1 MLDIEREVKAAELP
15 VEALDGGSGKGISV
29 LFRDYLPELRVAL
42 CLMMFQQLTGNAI
55 VMNYAPVIF
64 KEAGLN
70 DLAANNAIVVL
81 GIVKVCSTVI
91 AILMLEELGRRK
103 LLLIGSVGVTCSM
116 IILASAYLTQ
126 PPAATLVID
135 TTLLFVCART
145 KTIDFLVKTSRV
157 MCVYECMCVCMYV
170 VCCVCVRVCV
180 LCAVWCGWVEV
191 SPKAAFLYI
200 PLYNCLSGIIG
211 QYLYYLPRGG
221 DRGRR
226 IDTPQRERRRCCVL
240 DDFDCSLY

>member
-180 LCAVWCGWVEV
+180 
-191 SPKAAFLYI
+191 
-200 PLYNCLSGIIG
+200 
-211 QYLYYLPRGG
+211 
-221 DRGRR
+221 
-226 IDTPQRERRRCCVL
+226 CCVCCVCVCVYL
-240 DDFDCSLY
+240 QAASGCFGFAACWAMSFGPIGFVLASEMFPTCVRGKVGW